1 MGVGQTVT
9 SSKISVCDFENFTLT
24 ISHTQRIYFFIDNS
38 IDNGVTWTPGNIF
51 YSTSS
56 SSPYKSDQVISI
68 NASTKYRIRFNTIN
82 SQSGLTTLDPNLF
95 ITWNALPNATVAT
108 PSTICNGVSINIGS
122 STVSGSTYS
131 WSSNVGTFS
140 STNSNPSV
148 SPSSTQTYTLTE
160 TITATGCYNSNNIAI
175 TVNALPVINS
185 LMDITKVCG
194 TQEQLQDISQP
205 ILPRITL

>member
-1 MGVGQTVT
+1 MLLSKAGMGQTVT
-9 SSKISVCDFENFTLT
+9 SSKLSVCDFENFTLT

-56 SSPYKSDQVISI
+56 SSPFKSDQVISI
-68 NASTKYRIRFNTIN
+68 NASTKYRIRYNTIN

-95 ITWNALPNATVAT
+95 ITWNPLPNATVAA
-108 PSTICNGVSINIGS
+108 PSAICNGASVSLGA
-122 STVSGSTYS
+122 TAVSGNTYS
-131 WSSNVGTFS
+131 WSSNVGTYS

-160 TITATGCYNSNNIAI
+160 TITSTGCYNSNNITI

-185 LMDITKVCG
+185 LMDTTKVC
-194 TQEQLQDISQP
+194 EQKLF
-205 ILPRITL
+205 